1 MPEIFLQLVELI
13 ERGTLPVMVPLIITC
28 CAIGWL
34 TVDRILYLYDP
45 RIFVSVLPWVRAGM
59 ERDRKTMMRAFHA
72 FLEDDTPATRRAL
85 EESCLRYR
93 TPYSRFLL
101 RMLANPVR
109 RAEGVR
115 RELQAERAEL
125 EEAISIEQ
133 GMSMLST
140 FARAAPLMGLMGTV
154 TGMIATFSAMMSN
167 ASNDPKA
174 LSAGISIALTATNV
188 GLVVSLPGVVSMGWL
203 SKRGQTLQSE
213 IRIASMQLRGSGLE
227 SETLRGAA

>member
-1 MPEIFLQLVELI
+1 MPEIFVQLFELI
-13 ERGTLPVMVPLIITC
+13 ERGTLPVMVPLIVTC
-28 CAIGWL
+28 AAIGWL

-45 RIFVSVLPWVRAGM
+45 RIFVSALPWVRASM
-59 ERDRKTMMRAFHA
+59 ERDRKQMLRAFNT
-72 FLEDDTPATRRAL
+72 FLAEDSPTTRRAL
-85 EESCLRYR
+85 EEACLRYR

-109 RAEGVR
+109 RATGVR

-125 EEAISIEQ
+125 EEAISIEK

-203 SKRGQTLQSE
+203 SQRGQTLQSE
-213 IRIASMQLRGSGLE
+213 IRIASMQLRGGGP
-227 SETLRGAA
+227 ETEALPQAA

>member
-1 MPEIFLQLVELI
+1 MPEVFVQLIELI
-13 ERGTLPVMVPLIITC
+13 ERGTLPVMVPLMVTC
-28 CAIGWL
+28 LAIGWL
-34 TVDRILYLYDP
+34 TIDRMLYLYD
-45 RIFVSVLPWVRAGM
+45 RRVLLSLVPGMRRAV
-59 ERDRKTMMRAFHA
+59 ERDRQRLLRAFHA
-72 FLEDDTPATRRAL
+72 FLESEDDGTRREL

-101 RMLANPVR
+101 RMLANPAR
-109 RAEGVR
+109 RRDGAR

-125 EEAISIEQ
+125 EEALAIEK

-213 IRIASMQLRGSGLE
+213 IRIASMQWRGRE
-227 SETLRGAA
+227 PEEPVAAEAA